1 MGEEPPGLRGR
12 ALQIYLLLVS
22 EGKPMGVRDIQA
34 RLSLSSPSVAHYH
47 LRKLEEMGLVTRDPG
62 GRYYARRLIKAGAL
76 REFLFLGS
84 LALPRHVLYS
94 ALFLALLV
102 FCAVAL
108 SSTSDVGLL
117 VITLASLALASFS
130 WLYEGLRV
138 LRRLPEQ

>member
-1 MGEEPPGLRGR
+1 MGEEPPGPRGR

-84 LALPRHVLYS
+84 LAL
-94 ALFLALLV
+94 LV